1 MRGGGGGG
9 REYTRVL
16 ILLCITYMLTWMIQE
31 IHHSSSTM
39 QVKRETLHLSS
50 DIWLADS
57 RMKYRPVTIGFSTL
71 LLQKMFDFLVLRNA
85 ISCILGAILT

>member
-1 MRGGGGGG
+1 MHMYVCMDFRVCGGGG

-16 ILLCITYMLTWMIQE
+16 ILLCIYMLTWMIQE

-39 QVKRETLHLSS
+39 QVKRETHLSS

-57 RMKYRPVTIGFSTL
+57 RMNRNYRIFNLAPPENV
-71 LLQKMFDFLVLRNA
+71 
-85 ISCILGAILT
+85 